1 LTTSIYVLTC
11 PGVNAMKTIKAVV
24 RPHLYEEIA
33 EALAAIGVVGITATD
48 CMGHGR
54 QKGHKEV
61 YRGTEHDAKFVSKIN
76 LEVVVQD
83 DRVND
88 VVEVLETRAKSG
100 KVGDGKIF
108 IKDMDDAIRIR
119 DGQHGNQVL

>member
-1 LTTSIYVLTC
+1 
-11 PGVNAMKTIKAVV
+11 M
-24 RPHLYEEIA
+24 
-33 EALAAIGVVGITATD
+33 
-48 CMGHGR
+48 
-54 QKGHKEV
+54 
-61 YRGTEHDAKFVSKIN
+61 
-76 LEVVVQD
+76 VVQD

>member
-1 LTTSIYVLTC
+1 
-11 PGVNAMKTIKAVV
+11 MKTIKAVV

-61 YRGTEHDAKFVSKIN
+61 YRSTEHDAKFVSKIN